1 MGKETREGGAMSK
14 HKWTAVVLAALTAS
28 VGAAIV
34 LGGCGSSSTTTSSSS
49 PSAAAGGTY
58 KVGFVNSATGVSAA
72 PNQAIVGATQ
82 GAVGQINGAGGID
95 GKWKIELI
103 SKDDGSDVAKASAA
117 VTQLIQQD
125 KVDFILQ
132 PWVDFIAPVAR
143 GIEEKSGMPGVLSY
157 APSKGHESDVFK
169 WTFSNAQGA
178 KDNADAL
185 VKVFKA
191 KGWKTVVGAAD
202 VLTIQQE
209 TLDYTSAM
217 APASGITFTKLND
230 QWPLDQ
236 TDFSGIATKI
246 VAACNKAKA
255 DALALMITAPQADA
269 MMKALKG
276 AGLTIPVIG
285 GPPLAQAIPL
295 FAAGTK
301 NVDGMYLISTAVTAG
316 PQLPDSYPAKQQVVG
331 FYNAVMAATK
341 APPDNFAAWS
351 ADAVN
356 LMAEAVKKAGSTDKN
371 AVRTAFE
378 GHHGVLGLRRPV
390 QLLCHRSRGYPRR
403 HVAVPDQERQVRASG
418 HLCTELRLPSCV
430 GSGRARHASRGP
442 FS

>member
-1 MGKETREGGAMSK
+1 MSK
-14 HKWTAVVLAALTAS
+14 RKWMAVALVALAVIVGAGVVL
-28 VGAAIV
+28 GA
-34 LGGCGSSSTTTSSSS
+34 CGSSSSSSS
-49 PSAAAGGTY
+49 PSSSASAAAGGTI

-82 GAVGQINGAGGID
+82 GAVGQINGQGGID

-143 GIEEKSGMPGVLSY
+143 GIEEKSGMPGILSY
-157 APSKGHESDVFK
+157 HPATGDTQSWH

-178 KDNADAL
+178 EDNGDAV
-185 VKVFKA
+185 VKVFTQL
-191 KGWKTVVGAAD
+191 GWKNVVGAGD
-202 VLTIQQE
+202 VLTIQQQ
-209 TLDYTSAM
+209 TLDSIAKLS
-217 APASGITFTKLND
+217 PAAGVNFTRLKD

-236 TDFSGIATKI
+236 TDFSGLASKI
-246 VAACNKAKA
+246 VAACNSAKA
-255 DALALMITAPQADA
+255 DALCLMITAPQADA

-295 FAAGTK
+295 FAQGTK

-316 PQLPDSYPAKQQVVG
+316 PQLPDSYPAKPQVVG
-331 FYNAVMAATK
+331 FYNAVMAQTK
-341 APPDNFAAWS
+341 APPDNFGAW
-351 ADAVN
+351 ANDAVS
-356 LMAEAVKKAGSTDKN
+356 LMAEAVKQAGSTDKS
-371 AVRTAFE
+371 AVRDALE
-378 GHHGVLGLRRPV
+378 SIHGFWGVTGQFNYSATDHVGIHGGMWLYQIKNGKYVLQGTK
-390 QLLCHRSRGYPRR
+390 SIN
-403 HVAVPDQERQVRASG
+403 
-418 HLCTELRLPSCV
+418 
-430 GSGRARHASRGP
+430 
-442 FS
+442 

>member
-1 MGKETREGGAMSK
+1 MSRRKWVAVALGAL
-14 HKWTAVVLAALTAS
+14 AVI

-34 LGGCGSSSTTTSSSS
+34 LGGCGSSSSSSSSSTSSTSSSAS
-49 PSAAAGGTY
+49 TAAGGTI

-82 GAVGQINGAGGID
+82 GAIGQINAAGGID
-95 GKWKIELI
+95 GKWKIDAI

-143 GIEEKSGMPGVLSY
+143 GIEEKAGIPGVLSY
-157 APSKGHESDVFK
+157 APAKGHENDTFK

-185 VKVFKA
+185 VKIFA
-191 KGWKTVVGAAD
+191 QKGWKTVVGVGD
-202 VLTIQQE
+202 VLTIQQD
-209 TLDYTSAM
+209 TLDYVGEM
-217 APASGITFTKLND
+217 ASSQGITFTKLKD

-236 TDFSGIATKI
+236 TDFSGLASKI
-246 VAACNKAKA
+246 VAACTSAKA
-255 DALALMITAPQADA
+255 DVLCLMITAPQADA

-285 GPPLAQAIPL
+285 GPTLAQAQPL

-301 NVDGMYLISTAVTAG
+301 NVDGMYFISTAVTAG
-316 PQLPDSYPAKQQVVG
+316 PQLPDSYPGKPVVVG
-331 FYNAVMAATK
+331 FYNAVMAQTK
-341 APPDNFAAWS
+341 NPPDNFAAW
-351 ADAVN
+351 ANDAVS
-356 LMAEAVKKAGSTDKN
+356 LMAEAVKKAGSTDKA
-371 AVRTAFE
+371 AVRDAFE
-378 GHHGVLGLRRPV
+378 SIQGFQGVAGMYNYSATDHVGIHGGMWLYQIKNGKYIL
-390 QLLCHRSRGYPRR
+390 QGNKSIN
-403 HVAVPDQERQVRASG
+403 
-418 HLCTELRLPSCV
+418 
-430 GSGRARHASRGP
+430 
-442 FS
+442 